1 MRILKYE
8 FIKNNMYNIYLSN
21 GEVITLNENTIT
33 NNELLLKKEITED
46 EYNYLILEDKIYQAY
61 NKCIKYISIR
71 LRSIKEIRDYLV
83 KNKYSS
89 LTIDEVI
96 NKLINNHYL
105 DDNIFAKAYI
115 KDKLNFTNKGDYKI
129 KIELQGLGVSSDI
142 IENNISNIDDEIL
155 YNKMRKIID
164 KMKNNKKYSSSEL
177 KSKIYNHLISSGY
190 SKEKVI
196 YILNEYNF

>member
-1 MRILKYE
+1 MPVKRGRADHLALDYQLLLDKGIKGIIEILDDEIGKLNLGDGSCTERYE
-8 FIKNNMYNIYLSN
+8 FLY
-21 GEVITLNENTIT
+21 
-33 NNELLLKKEITED
+33 
-46 EYNYLILEDKIYQAY
+46 
-61 NKCIKYISIR
+61 CC
-71 LRSIKEIRDYLV
+71 
-83 KNKYSS
+83 
-89 LTIDEVI
+89 
-96 NKLINNHYL
+96 
-105 DDNIFAKAYI
+105 
-115 KDKLNFTNKGDYKI
+115 